1 MQTPRA
7 GAENSVLFCS
17 GRNRCHNA
25 APFILRSVS
34 TVLENLFGKVGT
46 ADTPAEPAA
55 KVAASAEETQAWRDK
70 ISAASDDAA
79 LLVLL
84 HDAPSVPLKL
94 AALEALTQEESMRQA
109 LHEVRDQDKRLYR
122 TAKSRW
128 DAAVAKRTTHAEAT
142 SLVGTARALLEQ
154 PLVPVNRVVELDRA
168 WAALDAQWI
177 EPELAAQ
184 FSALSEQLGATVRAR
199 GEHAQT
205 VTRWL
210 AAIKGAMQN
219 LNALLPGV
227 ANGSLPAADL
237 ETLAVNLLEQ
247 VQAVPDA
254 ADPRCVTET
263 DAANHLLALAASVT
277 QRARFLLTL
286 PAPGVANETEEKH
299 FIEQWRAF
307 PEMSEG
313 ELHTVLA
320 ERFAG
325 WRNADTR
332 ERQHEHET
340 QTAQQRERRAEQYQQ
355 RVAAVTKDVDAAE
368 AALAA
373 GHVAELTQALAA
385 IDQSLKRG
393 PVDAGLTQ
401 RIETLRREQ
410 RRLQDWQRWSGAQGR
425 EQLVTEAQQLAEAA
439 KGKVALKAH
448 SEAIAKLRE
457 RWKELDKLGGASRQA
472 LWLQF
477 DAALEAAYAPVA
489 ANLEK
494 QKIARRENLAAR
506 EAIITQLNEAAAKF
520 FPAAAEDTPPSTP
533 DWRAVAHALEEAQI
547 AWRKLGPVEHTVP
560 RSALQGEKSISTRY
574 TAALGAL
581 QTPLAQTQ
589 GEARGKREK
598 LIAAAK
604 ELAAGDVSARDVI
617 DKVRKLQ
624 SEWQTVAKSAPLQRR
639 DENALWAAFKTAT
652 DSIFTARDAARAARE
667 AAVNAQQQ
675 ARIDIIE
682 RVAGLARAGNATDI
696 KRGMSDA
703 DAAWR
708 AAPEAPKPQVA
719 KLEARYRAARE
730 AASKR
735 IGELATHAAQAR
747 YDALIAAMDLCHERE
762 SASDISDEQ
771 IAALQSR
778 WAALEHL
785 PPAWQTRMDARFG
798 GEPAAA
804 PAAVKGAKHAP
815 ATLPEVLLDLEV
827 ACGIDSPAEFLAERQ
842 RLKMLALKAAM
853 EARQTVTTS
862 AADIERWMLD
872 AAATPRPNAVSR
884 ERLQKI
890 IAAVRRRPGPK

>member
-1 MQTPRA
+1 M
-7 GAENSVLFCS
+7 
-17 GRNRCHNA
+17 
-25 APFILRSVS
+25 
-34 TVLENLFGKVGT
+34 LENLFGKAST
-46 ADTPAEPAA
+46 TDAPAAPSEPAA

-70 ISAASDDAA
+70 ISAAAADDAA
-79 LLVLL
+79 LLALMRE
-84 HDAPSVPLKL
+84 APTVPLKL
-94 AALEALTQEESMRQA
+94 AALEALTHEESLRQA

-128 DAAVAKRTTHAEAT
+128 DTAVARRTTHAEAT
-142 SLVGTARALLEQ
+142 GLVDTARALLEQ
-154 PLVPVNRVVELDRA
+154 SLVPVNRVVELDRA
-168 WAALDAQWI
+168 WAALNVELI
-177 EPELAAQ
+177 EPALATE

-199 GEHAQT
+199 GEHAQS

-210 AAIKGAMQN
+210 AAINSARQN
-219 LNALLPGV
+219 LNTLLPGV
-227 ANGSLPAADL
+227 AQGSLPAADL

-254 ADPRCVTET
+254 ADPRCITET

-277 QRARFLLTL
+277 QRAKFLLTL
-286 PAPGVANETEEKH
+286 PAPGVANEAEEKQ

-313 ELHTVLA
+313 ELHSVLA

-332 ERQHEHET
+332 ERQHDHET

-355 RVAAVTKDVDAAE
+355 RVAAVSKDVETAE

-439 KGKVALKAH
+439 KGKVALKGH

-506 EAIITQLNEAAAKF
+506 EAIVKQLQEAAAKF
-520 FPAAAEDTPPSTP
+520 FPVAVENATPAAP
-533 DWRAVAHALEEAQI
+533 DWRAVAHALEEGQS

-560 RSALQGEKSISTRY
+560 RSALQGEKSISSRY
-574 TAALGAL
+574 TAALSAL
-581 QTPLAQTQ
+581 QAPLAQTQ
-589 GEARGKREK
+589 GEARGKRDK

-604 ELAAGDVSARDVI
+604 ELAAGDVAARDVI

-624 SEWQTVAKSAPLQRR
+624 GEWQTVAKSAPLPRR
-639 DENALWAAFKTAT
+639 DENALWTAFKSAT
-652 DSIFTARDAARAARE
+652 DSIFAARDAARAARE
-667 AAVNAQQQ
+667 ATANAQQQ

-682 RVAGLARAGNATDI
+682 RTAALARAGNAADI
-696 KRGMSDA
+696 KHGMTEA
-703 DAAWR
+703 DSAWR
-708 AAPEAPKPQVA
+708 AAPEAPRPQMA

-735 IGELATHAAQAR
+735 IAEIATHAAQAR
-747 YDALIAAMDLCHERE
+747 YDALIAAMELCRERE
-762 SASDISDEQ
+762 AAADATSANDEQ
-771 IAALQSR
+771 QAALQTR
-778 WAALEHL
+778 WTALEHL
-785 PPAWQTRMDARFG
+785 PAAWTTRLQARFN
-798 GEPAAA
+798 GEPVAAA
-804 PAAVKGAKHAP
+804 MEKTAKGAKP
-815 ATLPEVLLDLEV
+815 VPVSLQELLLSLEV
-827 ACGIDSPAEFLAERQ
+827 ALGIDSPAEFVAERQ

-853 EARQTVTTS
+853 EARQTSTTS
-862 AADIERWMLD
+862 PADIERWMLD
-872 AAATPRPNAVSR
+872 AAAAPRPDEVSR
-884 ERLQKI
+884 GRLQKI
-890 IAAVRRRPGPK
+890 IAAVRRRPGKN

>member
-1 MQTPRA
+1 M
-7 GAENSVLFCS
+7 
-17 GRNRCHNA
+17 
-25 APFILRSVS
+25 
-34 TVLENLFGKVGT
+34 LENLFGKT
-46 ADTPAEPAA
+46 STTEPSATPVDPAA

-70 ISAASDDAA
+70 INAAAADDAA

-84 HDAPSVPLKL
+84 REAPTVPLKL
-94 AALEALTQEESMRQA
+94 AALEALTHEESLRQA

-122 TAKSRW
+122 AAKSRW
-128 DAAVAKRTTHAEAT
+128 DTAVAKRTTHAEAT
-142 SLVGTARALLEQ
+142 GLVDTARALLEQ
-154 PLVPVNRVVELDRA
+154 SLVPVNRVVELDRA
-168 WAALDAQWI
+168 WAALNVELI
-177 EPELAAQ
+177 EPALASE
-184 FSALSEQLGATVRAR
+184 FRALSEQLGATVRAR
-199 GEHAQT
+199 GEHAQA

-210 AAIKGAMQN
+210 AAIKSAMQN
-219 LNALLPGV
+219 LNTLLPGV
-227 ANGSLPAADL
+227 AQGTLPAADL

-247 VQAVPDA
+247 VQAVPDTG
-254 ADPRCVTET
+254 DPRCMAET

-277 QRARFLLTL
+277 QRAKFLLTL
-286 PAPGVANETEEKH
+286 PAPGVANEAEEKH

-313 ELHTVLA
+313 ELHSVLA

-332 ERQHEHET
+332 ERQHEQET
-340 QTAQQRERRAEQYQQ
+340 QTTQQRERRAEQYQQ
-355 RVAAVTKDVDAAE
+355 RVAAVTKEVEAAE

-506 EAIITQLNEAAAKF
+506 EAIVTQLQEAAAKF
-520 FPAAAEDTPPSTP
+520 FPVAVENATPATP
-533 DWRAVAHALEEAQI
+533 DWRAVAHALEEAQT

-560 RSALQGEKSISTRY
+560 RSALQGEKSISSRY
-574 TAALGAL
+574 TAALSAL
-581 QTPLAQTQ
+581 QAPLVQTQ
-589 GEARGKREK
+589 GEARGKRDK

-604 ELAAGDVSARDVI
+604 ELAAGDVAARDVV

-624 SEWQTVAKSAPLQRR
+624 SEWQTVAKSAPLPRR
-639 DENALWAAFKTAT
+639 DENALWTAFKTAT

-667 AAVNAQQQ
+667 AAANAQQQ

-682 RVAGLARAGNATDI
+682 RVAALARASNAADI
-696 KRGMSDA
+696 RRGMSEGDT
-703 DAAWR
+703 AWR
-708 AAPEAPKPQVA
+708 AAPEAPKPQMA

-730 AASKR
+730 AAGKR
-735 IGELATHAAQAR
+735 ITELATHAAQAR
-747 YDALIAAMDLCHERE
+747 YDGLLAALALCHERE
-762 SASDISDEQ
+762 NAGDASDEQ
-771 IAALQSR
+771 TAALQAR
-778 WAALEHL
+778 WDAIEHL
-785 PPAWQTRMDARFG
+785 PEAWKARVHARFR
-798 GEPAAA
+798 GEATAASATPAA
-804 PAAVKGAKHAP
+804 KGAKHPAP
-815 ATLPEVLLDLEV
+815 ATLPEVLLNLEV
-827 ACGIDSPAEFLAERQ
+827 ACGIDSPAQFLAERQ
-842 RLKMLALKAAM
+842 RLKMLALKNAM
-853 EARQTVTTS
+853 EARQTSVTTP
-862 AADIERWMLD
+862 ADIERWLLD
-872 AAATPRPNAVSR
+872 ATATPRPDEVSR
-884 ERLQKI
+884 ARLEKI
-890 IAAVRRRPGPK
+890 VAAVRRRSLSK

>member
-1 MQTPRA
+1 M
-7 GAENSVLFCS
+7 
-17 GRNRCHNA
+17 
-25 APFILRSVS
+25 
-34 TVLENLFGKVGT
+34 LENLFGKASTTDAPT
-46 ADTPAEPAA
+46 APSEPAA

-70 ISAASDDAA
+70 IRAAAADDAA
-79 LLVLL
+79 LLALMRE
-84 HDAPSVPLKL
+84 APTVPLKL
-94 AALEALTQEESMRQA
+94 AALEALTQEESLRQA

-128 DAAVAKRTTHAEAT
+128 DTAVARRTTHAEAT
-142 SLVGTARALLEQ
+142 SLIDTARALLEQ
-154 PLVPVNRVVELDRA
+154 SLVPVNRVVELDRA
-168 WAALDAQWI
+168 WAALKVELI
-177 EPELAAQ
+177 EPALATE

-199 GEHAQT
+199 GEHAQS

-210 AAIKGAMQN
+210 AAINSARQN
-219 LNALLPGV
+219 LNTLLPGV
-227 ANGSLPAADL
+227 AQGSLPAADL

-254 ADPRCVTET
+254 ADPRCITET

-277 QRARFLLTL
+277 QRAKFLLTL
-286 PAPGVANETEEKH
+286 PAPGVANEAEEKQ

-313 ELHTVLA
+313 ELHSVLA

-332 ERQHEHET
+332 ERQHDHET

-355 RVAAVTKDVDAAE
+355 RVAAVSKDVETAE

-439 KGKVALKAH
+439 KGKVALKGH

-506 EAIITQLNEAAAKF
+506 EAIVKQLQEAAAKF
-520 FPAAAEDTPPSTP
+520 FPVAVENATPAAP
-533 DWRAVAHALEEAQI
+533 DWRAVAHALEEGQS

-560 RSALQGEKSISTRY
+560 RSALHGEKSISTRY
-574 TAALGAL
+574 SAALAAL

-589 GEARGKREK
+589 GEARGKREQ

-604 ELAAGDVSARDVI
+604 ALAESDVSARDVI

-624 SEWQTVAKSAPLQRR
+624 GEWQTVAKSAPLPRR
-639 DENALWAAFKTAT
+639 DENALWTAFKSAT

-667 AAVNAQQQ
+667 AAANAQQQ

-682 RVAGLARAGNATDI
+682 RTAALARASNAADI
-696 KRGMSDA
+696 KRGMTEA
-703 DAAWR
+703 DSAWR
-708 AAPEAPKPQVA
+708 AAPEAPRPQMA

-735 IGELATHAAQAR
+735 IAEIATHAAQAR
-747 YDALIAAMDLCHERE
+747 YDALIAAMELCHERE
-762 SASDISDEQ
+762 SLTDASNANDEQ
-771 IAALQSR
+771 QAALQTR
-778 WAALEHL
+778 WTALEHL
-785 PPAWQTRMDARFG
+785 PPAWTTRLQARFN
-798 GEPAAA
+798 GEPVAAA
-804 PAAVKGAKHAP
+804 LEKTAKGAKP
-815 ATLPEVLLDLEV
+815 VPVSLPELLLNLEV
-827 ACGIDSPAEFLAERQ
+827 ALGIDSPAEFVAERQ

-853 EARQTVTTS
+853 EARQTSTTS
-862 AADIERWMLD
+862 PADIERWMLD
-872 AAATPRPNAVSR
+872 AAAAPRPDEVSR

-890 IAAVRRRPGPK
+890 IAAVRRRPERK